1 MTMKLPERFEEYRRL
16 LHQYLGQVVFPEDA
30 PPEPIHRAMR
40 YSLFAGGK
48 RLRPVLCMAVAET
61 LGGNAE
67 DLLPVA
73 AAIEMIH
80 TYSLIHDDLPAM
92 DNDDFRRGKPTNH
105 KVFGE
110 AIAILAGDA
119 LLTVSFETLLRGAYE
134 PSICC
139 RLIQMLTAAAGTRG
153 MIGGQVLDMVHET
166 KGLSMQ
172 ELQLLHSMK
181 TGAMI
186 RFSVQAPAV
195 ALKSGEPIES
205 MLARYGSAIGLAFQ
219 IVDDIL
225 DVESTTEVLG
235 KTAGKDQKSG
245 KVTYPSLIGIEE
257 SRKMAAKL
265 IEEAC
270 HDVASFD
277 RHSYLSLL
285 ARHVLERES

>member
-1 MTMKLPERFEEYRRL
+1 MKQPERFEEYRKL
-16 LHQYLGQVVFPEDA
+16 VHQFLERIVPAEDA
-30 PPEPIHRAMR
+30 PPKPIHRAVR

-61 LGGNAE
+61 LNGKAE

-119 LLTVSFETLLRGAYE
+119 LLTSSFETLLRGNYPPA
-134 PSICC
+134 IAC
-139 RLIQMLTAAAGTRG
+139 RLIEMLTAAAGSCG
-153 MIGGQVLDMVHET
+153 MIGGQVLDMVHENG
-166 KGLSMQ
+166 GLSLA
-172 ELQLLHSMK
+172 ELQQLHSMK

-186 RFSVQAPAV
+186 RFSVVAPAV
-195 ALKSGEPIES
+195 ALESGQEIES
-205 MLARYGSAIGLAFQ
+205 ALARYGRAIGLAFQ

-245 KVTYPSLIGIEE
+245 KVTYPSLIGIDA
-257 SRKMAAKL
+257 SRKMAGQL
-265 IEEAC
+265 IDEAC
-270 HDVASFD
+270 DAVASFD
-277 RHSYLSLL
+277 RHSYLKQL

>member
-1 MTMKLPERFEEYRRL
+1 MKLPERFEEYRRL
-16 LHQYLGQVVFPEDA
+16 LHQFLEWVVPAENA

-61 LGGNAE
+61 LGGKAE
-67 DLLPVA
+67 ELLPVA

-105 KVFGE
+105 KVFGD

-119 LLTVSFETLLRGAYE
+119 LLTVSFETLLRGNYE
-134 PSICC
+134 PSIRC
-139 RLIQMLTAAAGTRG
+139 RLVQMLTAAAGTCG
-153 MIGGQVLDMVHET
+153 MIGGQVVDMVHET

-172 ELQLLHSMK
+172 ELQQLHSMK

-195 ALKSGEPIES
+195 ALKSGETVES
-205 MLARYGSAIGLAFQ
+205 ALVNYGSALGLAFQ

-245 KVTYPSLIGIEE
+245 KVTYPSLIGVDE
-257 SRKMAAKL
+257 SRKMAGTL
-265 IEEAC
+265 IDEAC
-270 HDVASFD
+270 AAVATFD
-277 RHSYLSLL
+277 RHSYLKLL